1 MEHSNNQ
8 TARRKFLGTIAASAG
23 IGIASFAFPNTI
35 AASPLDSTSKTVS
48 PDDADQW
55 LNKVKGKHRIVF
67 DCTQTHEI
75 FPFAWP
81 KVFLLTNQGT
91 GSTAKECTAVVILRH
106 TAIAY
111 AFESRI
117 WEKYHFGE
125 MFKTDDPKT
134 KAPSLRNPFWQPKP
148 GDFVLPGIGEV
159 QIGINELQSDGVMF
173 CVCDMA
179 ISVFTG
185 GAAQAMKTDAAEVK
199 KDWLSGLLPGI
210 QVVPSG
216 IWAVGRAQE
225 HGCAY
230 CFAG

>member
-1 MEHSNNQ
+1 MEHSNKSN
-8 TARRKFLGTIAASAG
+8 ARRKFLGTIAASAG
-23 IGIASFAFPNTI
+23 IGIASLTLPTKI
-35 AASPLDSTSKTVS
+35 SAAPLKLTNEKGG
-48 PDDADQW
+48 PGEADLW
-55 LNKVKGKHRIVF
+55 FNKVKGKHRIVF
-67 DCTQTHEI
+67 DCTQPHEI

-81 KVFLLTNQGT
+81 KVFLLTNAGT
-91 GSTAKECTAVVILRH
+91 GSPAKDCTAVVILRH

-117 WEKYHFGE
+117 WEKYHFGDL
-125 MFKTDDPKT
+125 FGADDPKT
-134 KAPSLRNPFWQPKP
+134 KAPSLRNPFWQPHP

-159 QIGINELQSDGVMF
+159 QIGINELQADGVMF
-173 CVCDMA
+173 CVCEMA

-185 GAAQAMKTDAAEVK
+185 RAAKEMKMDAAEVK

-210 QVVPSG
+210 QPVPSG
-216 IWAVGRAQE
+216 VWAVGRAHE

>member
-1 MEHSNNQ
+1 MEQSNYQ
-8 TARRKFLGTIAASAG
+8 TARRKFLGTIAAGAG
-23 IGIASFAFPNTI
+23 IGIASFAFPN
-35 AASPLDSTSKTVS
+35 AAVSSPLQATGISEN

-55 LNKVKGKHRIVF
+55 FNKVKGKHRIVF
-67 DCTQTHEI
+67 DCTQPHEI

-91 GSTAKECTAVVILRH
+91 GSAAKDCTAVVILRH

-117 WEKYHFGE
+117 WEKYQFGE
-125 MFKTDDPKT
+125 MFKADDPKT
-134 KAPSLRNPFWQPKP
+134 KAPSLRNPFWQPKA

-159 QIGINELQSDGVMF
+159 HIGINELQADGVMF

-185 GAAQAMKTDAAEVK
+185 RAAHAMNMDAVEVK
-199 KDWLSGLLPGI
+199 KDWMAGLLPGI

-216 IWAVGRAQE
+216 VWAVGRAQE